1 MNLQFFIG
9 DVEKITDPLY
19 IGRLKVRIF
28 GDHTLDKDILPTDDL
43 PWATVLN
50 DVHSHSTTGIGQT
63 PLGLRVGS
71 KVIGF
76 YLDAAKQRPVILGS
90 IPGKDDVNALAINY
104 TAPGVGYAP
113 DPDNKTDPTPDG
125 DLEHS
130 SLTARKASRLDVN
143 NQVIQ
148 IPTPVTDAKTIEVLG
163 AEVGSVEASI
173 SDPFSEP
180 EVPYMAEYPDNHIYE
195 STTGHLLEFDDTIDI
210 SDPLVPISK
219 QRIHLRHTN
228 GTGIEI
234 HPDGTRVDN
243 IKKDAY
249 DIIDGNHYAHIK
261 DNETI
266 TINGSLKVLVNT
278 DKGSND
284 YTIQV
289 DDGGNVNIQVDSG
302 QINLV
307 TGGDGN
313 DINLVSSGD
322 INMSA
327 RQDVNI
333 RALGNFIK
341 DIEGI
346 SKEDTTGNYSVNA
359 DRIDLNS

>member
-28 GDHTLDKDILPTDDL
+28 GDHTLDKEILPTDDL

-50 DVHSHSTTGIGQT
+50 DVHSHSTTGKGQT

-71 KVIGF
+71 KVVGF
-76 YLDAAKQRPVILGS
+76 YLDASKQRPVILGS
-90 IPGKDDVNALAINY
+90 IPGKDDVNTLA
-104 TAPGVGYAP
+104 TAQS
-113 DPDNKTDPTPDG
+113 
-125 DLEHS
+125 EHAT
-130 SLTARKASRLDVN
+130 LTARKEARTTN
-143 NQVIQ
+143 IA
-148 IPTPVTDAKTIEVLG
+148 TPVTDAKTIEVFG
-163 AEVGSVEASI
+163 QTVGSVGASI
-173 SDPFSEP
+173 SQPFSEP
-180 EVPYMAEYPDNHIYE
+180 EIPYAAIYPENHVLE
-195 STTGHLLEFDDTIDI
+195 TTSGHLVELDDTNT
-210 SDPLVPISK
+210 K
-219 QRIHLRHTN
+219 ERIHLRHAV

-234 HPDGTRVDN
+234 HPDGTRVD
-243 IKKDAY
+243 ITKKDAY
-249 DIIDGNHYAHIK
+249 NIIDGNHYCHIK
-261 DNETI
+261 DNETV

-289 DDGGNVNIQVDSG
+289 DEGGNCNIQTDNG

-313 DINLVSSGD
+313 DINIVSSGD

-333 RALGNFIK
+333 RALGSYNK
-341 DIEGI
+341 DIEGN
-346 SKEDTTGNYSVNA
+346 STEQTTGNYAVNA
-359 DRIDLNS
+359 TRIDLNS

>member
-28 GDHTLDKDILPTDDL
+28 GDHTLDKEILPTDDL

-50 DVHSHSTTGIGQT
+50 DVHSHSTTGKGQT

-76 YLDAAKQRPVILGS
+76 YLDAAKQRPVVLGAL
-90 IPGKDDVNALAINY
+90 PGKDDVNTLAINY
-104 TAPGVGYAP
+104 TEATKGYVP
-113 DPDNKTDPTPDG
+113 DPENKSDPIPDPLLEHPSLTSRKAARLDENDKVIQVPTPAIDG
-125 DLEHS
+125 RTIDIFGE
-130 SLTARKASRLDVN
+130 TVG
-143 NQVIQ
+143 
-148 IPTPVTDAKTIEVLG
+148 TIE
-163 AEVGSVEASI
+163 SIAST
-173 SDPFSEP
+173 PWSEP
-180 EVPYMAEYPDNHIYE
+180 AIPYMAQYPDNHVYE
-195 STTGHLLEFDDTIDI
+195 TTGGHLLEFDDTIDI
-210 SDPLVPISK
+210 SDPEKPVSK
-219 QRIHLRHTN
+219 ERIHLRHKI

-234 HPDGTRVDN
+234 FPDGTRVDN

-249 DIIDGNHYAHIK
+249 SIIDGNHYCHIK
-261 DNETI
+261 DDETV
-266 TINGSLKVLVNT
+266 TINGSLKVLINT

-289 DDGGNVNIQVDSG
+289 DDGGNVNIQVDNG

-313 DINLVSSGD
+313 DINLFSSGD
-322 INMSA
+322 INMRA
-327 RQDVNI
+327 KQDI
-333 RALGNFIK
+333 HMRALGNFKK
-341 DIEGI
+341 DIEGF
-346 SKEDTTGNYSVNA
+346 SKEETTSFVDIDA
-359 DRIDLNS
+359 SRIDLN